1 MSSNFWDKANSLY
14 NAVGNFAVKR
24 SEEMQEDFKRKLRI
38 KSNDELKYMAK
49 NMDDSSVL
57 KPMIYEEMRRRG
69 I

>member
-1 MSSNFWDKANSLY
+1 MSSNFWDKANSVY